1 VVLGRFLAHAL
12 LFRVHV
18 DRGGLKRGV
27 AQGLLQ
33 DLERHSRR
41 RGLRAERVPERVRR
55 GLRQLTPRRL
65 EDVGQLLDQP
75 AERATLRSSA
85 GDAAGG

>member
-1 VVLGRFLAHAL
+1 VP
-12 LFRVHV
+12 
-18 DRGGLKRGV
+18 
-27 AQGLLQ
+27 
-33 DLERHSRR
+33 
-41 RGLRAERVPERVRR
+41 ERVPERVPECVRR